1 MTFKVLQFL
10 VKRLTQLVLVVLVV
24 SLIVFVLTSVLGNP
38 VYLMVRENATP
49 EEIAAVSAYLGL
61 DKPLY
66 VQYCIFVKNV
76 LNGNF
81 GQSYM

>member
-1 MTFKVLQFL
+1 MLQFFARRL
-10 VKRLTQLVLVVLVV
+10 VQLVLVMFAV

-49 EEIAAVSAYLGL
+49 EEIAAVSAQLGL

-66 VQYCIFVKNV
+66 VQYGIF
-76 LNGNF
+76 LNNAL
-81 GQSYM
+81 QQRDRKSVV